1 MTEFEVEVNAALL
14 PDTGSNATKDPIISK
29 DVRKVKI
36 VKIVKIVRKVTAP
49 SKSPRINQK
58 IYLTDIQHITI
69 FALARWHQFS
79 LTAQVKIFYIPGNHQ
94 VIFFQ
99 VAR

>member
-1 MTEFEVEVNAALL
+1 MNAALL
-14 PDTGSNATKDPIISK
+14 PYTGSNATKDPIISK

-58 IYLTDIQHITI
+58 
-69 FALARWHQFS
+69 
-79 LTAQVKIFYIPGNHQ
+79 YI
-94 VIFFQ
+94 
-99 VAR
+99 

>member
-1 MTEFEVEVNAALL
+1 MFMTEFEVEVNAALL

-36 VKIVKIVRKVTAP
+36 VKIVRKVTAP

-58 IYLTDIQHITI
+58 
-69 FALARWHQFS
+69 
-79 LTAQVKIFYIPGNHQ
+79 YI
-94 VIFFQ
+94 
-99 VAR
+99 

>member
-1 MTEFEVEVNAALL
+1 MFMTEFEVEVNAALL

-58 IYLTDIQHITI
+58 
-69 FALARWHQFS
+69 
-79 LTAQVKIFYIPGNHQ
+79 YI
-94 VIFFQ
+94 
-99 VAR
+99 